1 MANLDSQNV
10 QLIIVAAVALTML
23 LQAIVLLA
31 IFIVVRK
38 SAKAMSEEIA
48 DLRVTVVNVIDKFE
62 PIIDN
67 VRTLLIHTGPKI
79 ESAASDLAAVSQN
92 LRRQT
97 NDIQSAANEILE
109 RFRRQSARVDLMAT
123 RVFDVVDRG
132 TSFMSDAISKPMRQ
146 LAGFL
151 ASAKAVVESLRATA
165 PENHVPDDH
174 QHGDKDMYV

>member
-38 SAKAMSEEIA
+38 SAKAMSEEVA
-48 DLRVTVVNVIDKFE
+48 DLRVTVVNVIDKVE

-67 VRTLLIHTGPKI
+67 VRTLLVHTGPKI

-92 LRRQT
+92 LRR
-97 NDIQSAANEILE
+97 SEE
-109 RFRRQSARVDLMAT
+109 RRVGKEC
-123 RVFDVVDRG
+123 R
-132 TSFMSDAISKPMRQ
+132 S
-146 LAGFL
+146 
-151 ASAKAVVESLRATA
+151 
-165 PENHVPDDH
+165 
-174 QHGDKDMYV
+174 

>member
-23 LQAIVLLA
+23 LQAIALLA

-48 DLRVTVVNVIDKFE
+48 DLRVTVVHVIDKVE
-62 PIIDN
+62 PVIDN
-67 VRTLLIHTGPKI
+67 IRTLLAHTGPKI

-97 NDIQSAANEILE
+97 NDIQAAANEIIE

-132 TSFMSDAISKPMRQ
+132 TSFMSDAVSKPMRQ

-165 PENHVPDDH
+165 PEHHVPDDQ
-174 QHGDKDMYV
+174 QHGDQDMYG